1 MGGVVETALAERVR
15 EAILRVVPGAQID
28 TEMDYFDRVSVVVV
42 SNDFDDMPQE
52 ERQENL
58 WEALKA
64 ALGDEALGV
73 GIVLA
78 YSWKELH

>member
-1 MGGVVETALAERVR
+1 
-15 EAILRVVPGAQID
+15 
-28 TEMDYFDRVSVVVV
+28 MDYFDRVSVVVV